1 MHIPFKFFPSFFGNF
16 FETSSAFFS
25 TVEPAPVF
33 NPSLAVFFSV
43 ARIDGANGADGA
55 DGTDGTDGTDETD
68 GTEVTDGADGTLALP
83 LVFIS
88 NRFLSSTVSFSSS
101 NVCFWSSKVCFLIS
115 RICSSACGSSVAR
128 KEKWLSGLKKNP
140 FKRKSFS

>member
-1 MHIPFKFFPSFFGNF
+1 MFGSKLTSKMHIPFKFFPSFFGNF

-25 TVEPAPVF
+25 PVEPVSAF
-33 NPSLAVFFSV
+33 NPSIAVFFSV
-43 ARIDGANGADGA
+43 ARTDGANGADGA
-55 DGTDGTDGTDETD
+55 DETDGTEATDGADGTDGTDETDGTDGTD

-101 NVCFWSSKVCFLIS
+101 NVCF
-115 RICSSACGSSVAR
+115 
-128 KEKWLSGLKKNP
+128 
-140 FKRKSFS
+140 